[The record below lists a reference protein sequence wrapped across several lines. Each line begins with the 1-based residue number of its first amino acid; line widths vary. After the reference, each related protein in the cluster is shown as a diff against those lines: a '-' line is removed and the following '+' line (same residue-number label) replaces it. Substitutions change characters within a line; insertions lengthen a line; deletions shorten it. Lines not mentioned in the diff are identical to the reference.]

1 MQKKSLNPPAPSPA
15 VNPSRGRVIV
25 SKTPVAPGSVP
36 APQDQDQVQ
45 DGELLLPHER
55 DESNRNV
62 AHKPDPRIE
71 QAKRDIDAGLVD
83 TDMRATAGLDAKRRE
98 QLVPGPGG
106 KPPSTPTPRS

>member
-15 VNPSRGRVIV
+15 GNPSRGRVMV

-36 APQDQDQVQ
+36 APLDQVQ